1 MNREE
6 ISKAFS
12 NIDKVKILVVGD
24 LALDHYISGDI
35 KRLNPEE
42 FGAPLLDVTNHFD
55 VMGCAANTANNIHF
69 IGAESYLYA
78 IIGDDTTGK
87 SLLNIL
93 VSNGIKPRIMTING
107 RITPKKTRLISSS
120 RKRQV
125 ARYDEELKTPL
136 TEKQTQDFIDSFSE
150 KELDE
155 CQVYI
160 VSDYAKGLINKKI
173 VDFLKKQS
181 QKRKKIFIAQ
191 PKPSNSSLFKGIDMM
206 INMKESKEI
215 SGINNDLNIE
225 YIGKKISK
233 LNDSNVI
240 ITYGK
245 DGMGFFS
252 KKGDYKYVKT
262 KPIEAYDE
270 TGAGDTAL
278 SVLCI
283 GLALKLK
290 IQDAMDLANH
300 AAGIVVRKMGTSTLT
315 KQELI
320 DSYD

>member
-1 MNREE
+1 MNSQE
-6 ISKAFS
+6 ISKALK

-24 LALDHYISGDI
+24 LALDHYISGEI

-42 FGAPLLDVTNHFD
+42 FGAPLLDVTKHFD
-55 VMGCAANTANNIHF
+55 IMGCAANTANNIHA

-78 IIGDDTTGK
+78 VIGDDNTGK
-87 SLLNIL
+87 VLLNL
-93 VSNGIKPRIMTING
+93 LTSNGINPRIMTING
-107 RITPKKTRLISSS
+107 KITPKKTRLISST
-120 RKRQV
+120 RKRQI
-125 ARYDEELKTPL
+125 ARYDEELKTQL
-136 TEKQTQDFIDSFSE
+136 TEKQTQDFINSFSE

-173 VDFLKKQS
+173 IDFLKKQS

-191 PKPSNSSLFKGIDMM
+191 PKPSNFMIFKGVDMM
-206 INMKESKEI
+206 INIKEAKEI
-215 SGINNDLNIE
+215 AGINNNLSIE
-225 YIGKKISK
+225 QIGKKIVK
-233 LNDSNVI
+233 TNKSNLI

-245 DGMGFFS
+245 EGMGFFARN
-252 KKGDYKYVKT
+252 GDYKYVPT
-262 KPIEAYDE
+262 KPIEAFDE

-290 IQDAMDLANH
+290 IQDSMDLANH
-300 AAGIVVRKMGTSTLT
+300 AAGIVVKKMGTSILT

-320 DSYD
+320 ESYD